1 MDHRSRDWQ
10 FMRSGGKQYS
20 EGNICGPF
28 DRTQDEERITLQ
40 GREGWMAVR
49 LPDDEKVVEELGV
62 ENGQGLWRLYF
73 DQNDD
78 GADLPEGAEVLEVTI
93 KRTVAES

>member
-1 MDHRSRDWQ
+1 
-10 FMRSGGKQYS
+10 
-20 EGNICGPF
+20 
-28 DRTQDEERITLQ
+28 
-40 GREGWMAVR
+40 MAVR